1 MLFKLGTFITR
12 IYGDAG
18 NFGIFEGEVIPQR
31 FSSTGE
37 NYSLIF
43 FYNPQEWDSKTG
55 TRKPMYSFTT
65 DDALCHETVTSY
77 SSGTCSWRELTQA
90 EIEQAIQIM
99 HECGLHWDNENANL
113 VNFNTGEILYHII
126 QPNTQYNGQVVSPID
141 STRQAILNE
150 AFKEMLPK
158 PTTTTTYTTHT
169 PHASHYP
176 SQSMYDQEYGWN
188 GEYWD

>member
-12 IYGDAG
+12 TYGDAG
-18 NFGIFEGEVIPQR
+18 NFGIFEGEVIPQK

-43 FYNPQEWDSKTG
+43 FYNPLEWDSKTC
-55 TRKPMYSFTT
+55 TRKPMYSFAT
-65 DDALCHETVTSY
+65 DDALCYETVTSY
-77 SSGTCSWRELTQA
+77 SSGTCSWRELTQV

-158 PTTTTTYTTHT
+158 PTTTTYTKYT